1 MAKVRWNPKK
11 GYVPGA
17 LRFKSG
23 RYNARLLPHQSNC
36 LQDICSVKIDDG
48 KKLNSDLVHIVAQLM
63 ARKGNQQKNGLGGT
77 TPSHKKG
84 GLQSGSAMPNKK
96 QKGNASN
103 TKDVKREEL
112 SSHAQPSISV
122 MDSIHKPDHF
132 KEDKKKTSKSSEH
145 MNAEIHG
152 TAHASNAEQLE
163 RCGGTFPDCGDD
175 MPRTGSSCVEQ
186 DKHELGNGI
195 PGSNNQKFESI
206 ALPETLGVRYLKTF
220 VLSVSKASTE
230 WLQRHKPLLDI
241 LVTKIFTSRDYV
253 RIKVKHAYPVVLKW
267 LAHFTSILLVL
278 SMVWLDCTLR
288 GIDSVIRMGTASFF
302 TVIWC
307 SIFSVVAMI
316 GILKFITVGAAVALV
331 ALFAGFTLGLLLLAI
346 SGIVFLWLYG
356 SFWTTLLVLVIGGIA
371 FTSSHERLALLVITM
386 YSVYSTWTLVGWFS
400 IIFALNLSFFSSDA
414 LIFFLRNNMNEQ
426 RRENSVPEQTPGMQS
441 QPGVFNGEEEHAD
454 GGSHQPADRG
464 SGVPSTSGSDSED
477 EVVRLLNSADHYSA
491 LGLSRFQEID
501 AIFLKREYRKK
512 AMLVHPDKNRGN
524 EKAAE
529 AFKKLQN
536 AYEVLLDTSKQKAY
550 DDELRR
556 EDLLN
561 YFRKFQNSTP
571 KNKRDGF
578 FGSMFG
584 HSEVHVDPLGE
595 SRRIACQKCGGFHMW
610 YYSKKIKSRA
620 RSCQDCKD
628 FHSVKDGD
636 GWVEQSSQP
645 FLFGIFQKVDTPHAY
660 VCADSKIYDATEW
673 YLCQGMRCPANTHKP
688 SFHVNTSVMSK
699 HGNSKGA
706 SSSQR
711 GGGIPNMDET
721 MTEEEF
727 VEWLQNAV
735 QSGMFDNFA
744 AANDGSHS
752 TTSKSGSTSKRK
764 KKGKK
769 W

>member
-1 MAKVRWNPKK
+1 
-11 GYVPGA
+11 
-17 LRFKSG
+17 
-23 RYNARLLPHQSNC
+23 
-36 LQDICSVKIDDG
+36 
-48 KKLNSDLVHIVAQLM
+48 M
-63 ARKGNQQKNGLGGT
+63 ARKGNQQKNGLGGST
-77 TPSHKKG
+77 SSNKKG

-96 QKGNASN
+96 QKGSVSN
-103 TKDVKREEL
+103 TKDVRREEY
-112 SSHAQPSISV
+112 SSDAQPSISV
-122 MDSIHKPDHF
+122 TDGHLKPNHV
-132 KEDKKKTSKSSEH
+132 KENKKKTSKSGEH
-145 MNAEIHG
+145 INVEIQG
-152 TAHASNAEQLE
+152 TAGASNVEQSE
-163 RCGGTFPDCGDD
+163 PCDGTSQDCSD
-175 MPRTGSSCVEQ
+175 MSTAGSSCLEE
-186 DKHELGNGI
+186 DKWASANGI
-195 PGSNNQKFESI
+195 PGSKNQPFESVE
-206 ALPETLGVRYLKTF
+206 LPETLRVRYLKKF
-220 VLSVSKASTE
+220 VSAVSKASSE
-230 WLQRHKPLLDI
+230 WLHKHRPLHDI
-241 LVTKIFTSRDYV
+241 LVTKILISRDFV
-253 RIKVKHAYPVVLKW
+253 KMKIKYAYPIILKW

-288 GIDSVIRMGTASFF
+288 GIDSVIRMGTTSFF

-316 GILKFITVGAAVALV
+316 GMLKFITVGAIVALV
-331 ALFAGFTLGLLLLAI
+331 ALFVGFTLGILLLSV

-356 SFWTTLLVLVIGGIA
+356 SFWTTLIVLAIGGMA
-371 FTSSHERLALLVITM
+371 VTFSHERLALLIMTV
-386 YSVYSTWTLVGWFS
+386 YSVYSAWTLVGWLGV
-400 IIFALNLSFFSSDA
+400 IFAFNLSFFSSDA

-426 RRENSVPEQTPGMQS
+426 RRANSVPEQTAGMQS
-441 QPGVFNGEEEHAD
+441 GPGVFNGAEEHAD
-454 GGSHQPADRG
+454 GGSHPPADRG

-501 AIFLKREYRKK
+501 VTFLKREYRKK
-512 AMLVHPDKNRGN
+512 AMLVHPDKNMGN

-561 YFRKFQNSTP
+561 YFRRFQNATP
-571 KNKRDGF
+571 KNKRHGF
-578 FGSMFG
+578 FGSTSG
-584 HSEVHVDPLGE
+584 RSEVHVDDPLGE
-595 SRRIACQKCGGFHMW
+595 SRRIACQKCGSFHMW
-610 YYSKKIKSRA
+610 FYTKKTKSRA
-620 RSCQDCKD
+620 RSCQECKD
-628 FHSVKDGD
+628 FHPAKDGD

-645 FLFGIFQKVDTPHAY
+645 FLFGIFQKVDTLHAF

-706 SSSQR
+706 SSSHR
-711 GGGIPNMDET
+711 GGGMPNMDET

-727 VEWLQNAV
+727 MEWLQNAV
-735 QSGMFDNFA
+735 QSGMFDNFE
-744 AANDGSHS
+744 AANPSNSSKNGS
-752 TTSKSGSTSKRK
+752 SGKRK